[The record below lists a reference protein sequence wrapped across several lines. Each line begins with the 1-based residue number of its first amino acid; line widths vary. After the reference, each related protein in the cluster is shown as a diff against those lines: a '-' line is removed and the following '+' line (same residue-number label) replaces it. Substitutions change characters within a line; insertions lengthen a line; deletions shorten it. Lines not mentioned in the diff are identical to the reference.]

1 MGYILKRILKGK
13 ITSLK
18 LAIPT
23 ILFAIMI
30 ISVAMVVLFP
40 YFPYSTIEQLPSLT
54 GDHEVTIGL
63 DLFAEGLSYPTSLA
77 FVDNTTLLVLEKDT
91 GSIRKIANGV
101 LDEEP
106 VLQVNVEN
114 TAERGLLGI
123 AVLME
128 DKRESR
134 DNTSA
139 ILVRDYGSSRAT
151 LNTGS
156 SSVISSYSN
165 YSIFIYFTQKDED
178 TMVAAGIGINDL
190 STNHN
195 FSISSDSNNNGSGAR
210 NVIYKYDW
218 DGISLTNPKLLVDLP
233 AEPGPYHN
241 GGKMKIGPDDQLY
254 AVIGDLTSPNT
265 ILQNHFKQIGED
277 SNNNQAPILMNTS
290 SVILR
295 INPYDGLP
303 SPDNPFMKNYSNDD
317 MVVERVSG
325 RELDMNYYYAYG
337 IRNSFGLA
345 FDPLT
350 ERLWDTENG
359 EDEYDEINLVNPGF
373 NSGWHKIMGPTYTD
387 ANFSGSELTMFKGAH
402 YSDPVFSWKNSIGVT
417 DIEFFNSAQLGKEYS
432 NNLFVGDINNGNLYF
447 FKVNDDRTGLNF
459 EDVPSIANDLIA
471 DNQDEVDTVVLG
483 TGFGGITDI
492 ETGPDGN
499 LYILSYQDGRI
510 YRLTNL
516 DKL

>member
-1 MGYILKRILKGK
+1 M
-13 ITSLK
+13 
-18 LAIPT
+18 A
-23 ILFAIMI
+23 
-30 ISVAMVVLFP
+30 
-40 YFPYSTIEQLPSLT
+40 
-54 GDHEVTIGL
+54 
-63 DLFAEGLSYPTSLA
+63 
-77 FVDNTTLLVLEKDT
+77 
-91 GSIRKIANGV
+91 
-101 LDEEP
+101 
-106 VLQVNVEN
+106 
-114 TAERGLLGI
+114 
-123 AVLME
+123 
-128 DKRESR
+128 
-134 DNTSA
+134 
-139 ILVRDYGSSRAT
+139 
-151 LNTGS
+151 
-156 SSVISSYSN
+156 
-165 YSIFIYFTQKDED
+165 
-178 TMVAAGIGINDL
+178 AAGIGINDL

-218 DGISLTNPKLLVDLP
+218 DGISLTNPKLFVDLP

-265 ILQNHFKQIGED
+265 ILQNHLKQIGEN

-295 INPYDGLP
+295 INPYNGLP
-303 SPDNPFMKNYSNDD
+303 SPDNPFTKNYSNDD
-317 MVVERVSG
+317 MVVEGVSG

-373 NSGWHKIMGPTYTD
+373 NSGWHKIMGPTYRD
-387 ANFSGSELTMFKGAH
+387 ANFSESELTMFKGAH

-447 FKVNDDRTGLNF
+447 FKVNDNRTGLNF

>member
-1 MGYILKRILKGK
+1 M
-13 ITSLK
+13 
-18 LAIPT
+18 
-23 ILFAIMI
+23 
-30 ISVAMVVLFP
+30 
-40 YFPYSTIEQLPSLT
+40 
-54 GDHEVTIGL
+54 
-63 DLFAEGLSYPTSLA
+63 
-77 FVDNTTLLVLEKDT
+77 
-91 GSIRKIANGV
+91 
-101 LDEEP
+101 
-106 VLQVNVEN
+106 
-114 TAERGLLGI
+114 
-123 AVLME
+123 
-128 DKRESR
+128 
-134 DNTSA
+134 
-139 ILVRDYGSSRAT
+139 
-151 LNTGS
+151 
-156 SSVISSYSN
+156 
-165 YSIFIYFTQKDED
+165 
-178 TMVAAGIGINDL
+178 
-190 STNHN
+190 
-195 FSISSDSNNNGSGAR
+195 
-210 NVIYKYDW
+210 
-218 DGISLTNPKLLVDLP
+218 
-233 AEPGPYHN
+233 
-241 GGKMKIGPDDQLY
+241 
-254 AVIGDLTSPNT
+254 
-265 ILQNHFKQIGED
+265 
-277 SNNNQAPILMNTS
+277 MNTS

-295 INPYDGLP
+295 INPYNGLP

-317 MVVERVSG
+317 MVVEGVSG

-387 ANFSGSELTMFKGAH
+387 ANFSESELTMFKGAH

-471 DNQDEVDTVVLG
+471 DNQDEVDAVVLG